1 MFFLGGFIQNVK
13 GQKLER
19 GFVEDMIAS
28 MACTKPAFIF
38 NPDETQILGWTS
50 LQTSAMISAS
60 GNNPMEAGI
69 IKDRLSFLIAT
80 DEVDIIFFLSSGQ
93 ADLIRNIV
101 NDMELLKTKIS
112 VVIPNGDSGGLRSRL
127 NSQLYLYEILE
138 DKINLF
144 ESYQIR

>member
-1 MFFLGGFIQNVK
+1 
-13 GQKLER
+13 
-19 GFVEDMIAS
+19 
-28 MACTKPAFIF
+28 
-38 NPDETQILGWTS
+38 
-50 LQTSAMISAS
+50 
-60 GNNPMEAGI
+60 MEANI
-69 IKDRLSFLIAT
+69 IKDRLSFLMET

-101 NDMELLKTKIS
+101 NNLDLLKTKIS